1 MSETLTAPA
10 SPPRR
15 WRLPGRRSLV
25 ARLVLTFLILSV
37 LMVGVV
43 GVVSYLRARDA
54 LQESVF
60 DRLDTAAGQKADS
73 VDRWVDEQRRNVVFA
88 AGLLGGFE
96 TGSVELS
103 RNVQQVLEDR
113 RARRGKAHDS
123 VVAVLQ
129 YIVSQTADAQEILVL
144 DLRGRIVASTV
155 PAHEGL
161 SQTGRDFFE
170 RGSSATW
177 VRPVASSELT
187 ASPTITIATPLFD
200 RDGQR
205 IGVLAAI
212 LNVERIDRIVLQ
224 QTGLGE
230 TGETYVVGT
239 DHRFVHARLSQ
250 AQSGAVLSTGINS
263 ALAGRDGRGLYENYR
278 GEPVIGVYRWLGE
291 IGAALVAEQTQDEA
305 FAPARRLA
313 FTTGGIGL
321 AVVALL
327 GFGIYVA
334 SRRVARPILAI
345 AETASAVAA
354 GDLEREAPVMTNDE
368 VGLLARVFNDMTAK
382 LHERERRLK
391 EQVQQLRIEIDEARA
406 AQKVAEITD
415 TDYFRDLQKRAGGL
429 RRGGGGSTD
438 RE

>member
-1 MSETLTAPA
+1 MSETSTESA
-10 SPPRR
+10 SLPRQR
-15 WRLPGRRSLV
+15 RLPGRRSLV

-37 LMVGVV
+37 LMVAVV
-43 GVVSYLRARDA
+43 GFVSYVRARDA
-54 LQESVF
+54 LQDSVF

-103 RNVQQVLEDR
+103 RNVRRVLEDPR
-113 RARRGKAHDS
+113 SRRGNAHDS
-123 VVAVLQ
+123 AVSVLK
-129 YIVSQTADAQEILVL
+129 YIVSQTADAQELLVL
-144 DLRGRIVASTV
+144 DLRGEIVASTV

-161 SQTGRDFFE
+161 SQTGRDYFE

-212 LNVERIDRIVLQ
+212 LNIERIDRIVLQ
-224 QTGLGE
+224 ETGLGE
-230 TGETYVVGT
+230 TGETYVVGSN
-239 DHRFVHARLSQ
+239 HRFVHTRLSQ
-250 AQSGAVLSTGINS
+250 TQSGAVLSTGINS
-263 ALAGRDGRGLYENYR
+263 GLAGRDGRGLYENYR
-278 GEPVIGVYRWLGE
+278 GEPVIGVYRWLDE
-291 IGAALVAEQTQDEA
+291 IGAALVAEQSQDEA

-313 FTTGGIGL
+313 FTIGGIGL
-321 AVVALL
+321 VVVALL
-327 GFGIYVA
+327 GVGIYVG
-334 SRRVARPILAI
+334 SRRIARPILAI

-354 GDLEREAPVMTNDE
+354 GDLTREAPVMTNDE
-368 VGLLARVFNDMTAK
+368 VGVLARVFNDMTAK

-406 AQKVAEITD
+406 EQKVAEITD
-415 TDYFRDLQKRAGGL
+415 TDYFRDLQKKASGL
-429 RRGGGGSTD
+429 RRGGGPAD
-438 RE
+438 PE